1 MTYQICRN
9 ADPRIRTVCTVRTTI
24 ARAAW
29 YDLAKENPL
38 FETITAQ
45 NPRWNA
51 TLNRATEI
59 AKALFDAKISARPRI
74 YADENRLGGSMIPET
89 LEQDNSDLPGWAT
102 ENWDGTTTLVTMRVP
117 NDLPIDV
124 SIFVVE
130 GGSDNFCNVAQID
143 ADMRNQGKTLAQAV
157 NVSPSQ
163 N

>member
-1 MTYQICRN
+1 M
-9 ADPRIRTVCTVRTTI
+9 
-24 ARAAW
+24 
-29 YDLAKENPL
+29 

-51 TLNRATEI
+51 TLNRAQSI
-59 AKALFDAKISARPRI
+59 ALQLKAEKISAKPRI

-102 ENWDGTTTLVTMRVP
+102 ENWDGTTTLVTMGVP
-117 NDLPIDV
+117 FDQPVDCSV
-124 SIFVVE
+124 FVVE
-130 GGSDNFCNVAQID
+130 GGSDNFCNIAQID

-157 NVSPSQ
+157 NVAPST